1 VSAGRGRGE
10 GAIWGGLLL
19 LRMLQIVR
27 SMLVAVVRII
37 LQISSMLAVAA
48 RIHQIYISS
57 LSLDQRSIIERWIR
71 FVSNAIV
78 ECMRN

>member
-1 VSAGRGRGE
+1 
-10 GAIWGGLLL
+10 
-19 LRMLQIVR
+19 MLQIVR
-27 SMLVAVVRII
+27 SMLVAAVRMI

-48 RIHQIYISS
+48 RIHQIHISS